1 MGFRTYLAVI
11 AGMALATYLPR
22 MLPLVA
28 LSNRRIPPW
37 LADWLDLI
45 PAAILGALLAPGL
58 FAGES
63 RAFELGRPELIAA
76 LPTFVVALKS
86 RSLGLTVVVGM
97 LCYWLA
103 VKVV

>member
-1 MGFRTYLAVI
+1 MDFRTYLAIIV
-11 AGMALATYLPR
+11 GMALATYLPR

-58 FAGES
+58 FAGET

-86 RSLGLTVVVGM
+86 RSLGLTVVAGM
-97 LCYWLA
+97 FCYWLA
-103 VKVV
+103 GKVV

>member
-1 MGFRTYLAVI
+1 MDFQTYLAVV

-22 MLPLVA
+22 MIPLVL
-28 LSNRRIPPW
+28 LSNRQIPPW

-58 FAGES
+58 FAGET
-63 RAFELGRPELIAA
+63 RALELGRPELIAA
-76 LPTFVVALKS
+76 FPTVAVALKT

-97 LCYWLA
+97 LCYWLIG
-103 VKVV
+103 KVV

>member
-1 MGFRTYLAVI
+1 MDFRTCLAIIV
-11 AGMALATYLPR
+11 GMALVTYLPR
-22 MLPLVA
+22 MIPLVA

-58 FAGES
+58 FAGDS
-63 RAFELGRPELIAA
+63 RALELGRPELIAA
-76 LPTFVVALKS
+76 LPTFAVALKT

-97 LCYWLA
+97 FCFWLIGKI
-103 VKVV
+103 V

>member
-1 MGFRTYLAVI
+1 MDFQTYLAVV

-22 MLPLVA
+22 MIPLVL
-28 LSNRRIPPW
+28 LSNRQIPPW

-58 FAGES
+58 LAGET
-63 RAFELGRPELIAA
+63 RALELGRPELIAA
-76 LPTFVVALKS
+76 LPTFAVALKT

-97 LCYWLA
+97 LCYWLIG
-103 VKVV
+103 KVV